1 MGCNG
6 SKDKKLNIY
15 ISEKKMTTSEDVV
28 SQFTPDM
35 ISATSHLQI
44 QANEVRNRDKP
55 NWSSYLRSDMIKQ
68 EDYDFV
74 INYEKCTSREAR
86 QQFILQNQMA
96 TANTFISLITNISKV
111 PLVKYSLVMLDDL
124 LSEDKTRAEVFK
136 GDGVHDKTIFSYL
149 LPVLN
154 NPDLFIKNQMAI
166 IIAKIA
172 CNGGVLMTGTDLNV
186 YFSLLKEELK
196 NKDNKYINTATRCLQ
211 MMLRVDKYRFEFV
224 KGNGIMDLAHVLNN
238 KINFQLQYQIIFC
251 FWCLTFN
258 ETLAKAVQHAGV
270 IPLLVEI
277 LSETTKEKVMRI
289 ILATFRNIIE
299 KIEDREIVRESALQM
314 VQCKTMKTLELLEN
328 KKLEDT
334 DIVEDIEFLN
344 QKLQASVQDL
354 SSFDEYVTELR
365 SGRLQW
371 SPVHKSDKFWK
382 ENAQRLNEKNFELV
396 KLLISKLEEGDP
408 LTQCVAAHDIG
419 EYVRHYPRGKTVI
432 ENQDGKGKV
441 MKLLSAEDPNV
452 RYHALLAIQ
461 KLMVHNWEY
470 LGKQLDADKRKE
482 SVPN

>member
-1 MGCNG
+1 MGCSS
-6 SKDKKLNIY
+6 SKDEKLNVF
-15 ISEKKMTTSEDVV
+15 ISEKNMTTSEDVV

-136 GDGVHDKTIFSYL
+136 GD
-149 LPVLN
+149 VLN

-258 ETLAKAVQHAGV
+258 EKLAKAVQHAGV

-470 LGKQLDADKRKE
+470 LGKQLDADKGKE